1 MGLSAF
7 GQALFLGGV
16 HLLGS
21 AFASANWQALEL
33 GIQLLALRQQLLSN
47 NVANANTPGFKRS
60 DLPFEQIMQR
70 VLSERRA
77 IRPEEIRTWVVQDR
91 TTSLKADGNN
101 VDIELEMV
109 RLTENNLTYQAA
121 IRQLNYQFNNLR
133 MAISEGRKG

>member
-1 MGLSAF
+1 ML
-7 GQALFLGGV
+7 GQT
-16 HLLGS
+16 
-21 AFASANWQALEL
+21 FASVGWQSMEL

-70 VLSERRA
+70 VLSERKTV
-77 IRPEEIRTWVVQDR
+77 RPEEIQSWIVQER
-91 TTSLKADGNN
+91 TTSLKTDGNN

-109 RLTENNLTYQAA
+109 RLTENNLAYQAA
-121 IRQLNYQFNNLR
+121 IRQLNFQFNNLR